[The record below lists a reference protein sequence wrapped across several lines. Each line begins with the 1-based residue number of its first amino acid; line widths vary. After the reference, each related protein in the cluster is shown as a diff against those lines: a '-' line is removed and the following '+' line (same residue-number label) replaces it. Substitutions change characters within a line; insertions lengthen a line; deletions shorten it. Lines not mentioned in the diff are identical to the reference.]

1 MPSSGRVD
9 KWPHPPCLGRSK
21 PPRKVQA
28 VHGKTIND
36 SQQQDIRLERA
47 KRLLNDLEHHGM
59 CVTLL
64 KTSTTC
70 SRWVGGCPYCWKT
83 KKSAR
88 IMAVIGGL
96 TLALGTLFTS
106 FVTQFHQL
114 FISYGV
120 IIAISVSMI
129 RDSSTLMIGQYFKKN
144 REVIEIFFVGS
155 TGFGLTVMSSLTY
168 TFISHYKWRL
178 GLQIITII
186 VSSSFIL
193 GTFFRSA
200 SLYHPQRRAIL
211 HLKSRKVFNDKC
223 KMMFKSYPY
232 FDFSAFKNST
242 NVQILVLSAA
252 MSSAGFVSPIL
263 LLTFDGTTDGF
274 STQDILIFNI
284 NLGLGWSM
292 GCGLFG
298 FLIFN
303 MSEECKIPRQY
314 LSQSCLIV
322 GGISVIL
329 FAMVVENSSGY
340 YIFVWVYGISLGGF
354 QYCIKMTIFQ
364 KVRSRNFSQTWSI
377 LQLIQG
383 LSMGVIFIFT
393 CYLNWKFTN
402 KCGYYF
408 CGSCLILGCIGLY
421 LITLRNTFIKQT
433 SIDKLRHKND
443 KLKRTLRFNSE
454 GLNHSKRP
462 PYSDHLYQKANSDE
476 NQLEIQKYEKIDEVD
491 GNNEAD
497 EDVNYLPKSFI
508 EDIANLNEITS
519 CSKVEKNILQ
529 SEIENCILQRQDDPQ
544 ELNSTKSNG
553 RGNTNFYLSIV
564 DYKLFL
570 QRYSGQSQLKA

>member
-1 MPSSGRVD
+1 
-9 KWPHPPCLGRSK
+9 
-21 PPRKVQA
+21 
-28 VHGKTIND
+28 
-36 SQQQDIRLERA
+36 
-47 KRLLNDLEHHGM
+47 
-59 CVTLL
+59 
-64 KTSTTC
+64 
-70 SRWVGGCPYCWKT
+70 
-83 KKSAR
+83 
-88 IMAVIGGL
+88 
-96 TLALGTLFTS
+96 
-106 FVTQFHQL
+106 
-114 FISYGV
+114 
-120 IIAISVSMI
+120 MI

-144 REVIEIFFVGS
+144 REVIEIFFVG
-155 TGFGLTVMSSLTY
+155 
-168 TFISHYKWRL
+168 I
-178 GLQIITII
+178 
-186 VSSSFIL
+186 SSSFIL

-383 LSMGVIFIFT
+383 LLFELEIHKQM
-393 CYLNWKFTN
+393 W
-402 KCGYYF
+402 
-408 CGSCLILGCIGLY
+408 ILFLWF
-421 LITLRNTFIKQT
+421 LFDLRLNTFIKQT

-544 ELNSTKSNG
+544 ELNTTKSNG